1 MHLNEAM
8 KVSSNDM
15 YINGEYFKN
24 NPDWDIA
31 DARWKT
37 DVIYSLLKK
46 NNINPRKVIEV
57 GCGAGE
63 NLLELLKRDDR
74 IEQLAGYDISPQA
87 FALAEKRSSGK
98 ISFYN
103 EDLTI
108 KENVEA
114 DLMLVIDVVEHV
126 DDYYG
131 FLRKLKNKSDHFV
144 FHIPLDLS
152 CRTAMKPH
160 VLLQQRQA
168 VGHIHYFTK
177 EMVEWALQDTGY
189 EIIDWVYTKPV
200 VDVDPPNS
208 FKRFVKKTL
217 RNISFAISKHWSAKK
232 WGGYSMMILAK

>member
-1 MHLNEAM
+1 MY
-8 KVSSNDM
+8 VS
-15 YINGEYFKN
+15 GEYYKN

-37 DVIYSLLKK
+37 DVISGLLKN
-46 NNINPRKVIEV
+46 NNIKPKQVIEV

-63 NLLELLKRDDR
+63 NLVELLKRDSG
-74 IEQLAGYDISPQA
+74 IEKLTGYDISPQA
-87 FALAEKRSSGK
+87 IELASKKVTDK
-98 ISFYN
+98 ISFLN
-103 EDLTI
+103 EDVTS
-108 KENVEA
+108 KENVKS

-131 FLRKLKNKSDHFV
+131 FLRKLKSKSDWFV

-152 CRTAMKPH
+152 GRTIMKPH
-160 VLLQQRQA
+160 VMLQQRRS
-168 VGHIHYFTK
+168 VGHIHYYTK

-200 VDVDPPNS
+200 VDNEPADSP
-208 FKRFVKKTL
+208 KRFVKKIL
-217 RNISFAISKHWSAKK
+217 RNVSFAISKDWSAKT